1 MLGGK
6 VEMEKGG
13 GTVSMNDWGFGFGG
27 GGGVRYAM

>member
-1 MLGGK
+1 

-27 GGGVRYAM
+27 GGGVRYAT